1 MEEIIK
7 VAGEY
12 YVLATSSLADDRRRV
27 IKQAKTF
34 AVLDRYGDVQ
44 PVGLGEQGLYHDGTR
59 HLSRLEFQVEGER
72 PLLLSSNV
80 TRENLLV
87 AVDLT
92 NPDTSRDH
100 DTYIPRGALHILRT
114 MFLWEGV
121 LHERFRLSNYGSGRV
136 MLRLGLK
143 AGADFADIFEVRG
156 EQRRQRGRI
165 LDPAVEGAVLR
176 LAYEGLDGILRH
188 TDLAFSR
195 VPDEIRD
202 SEALFDCVLDA
213 GEETDLYLTVTC
225 RENGAAPDSSGYQKA
240 YRGAITSLKSMGM
253 DDCGLSSSNEQY
265 NEFMERSLSDLRILL
280 TREEGSYYPYA
291 GIPWYSA
298 PFGRDGI
305 ITALETLW
313 YNPDMAR
320 GVLIYLARHQAT
332 ELNDLQDAEPGKI
345 LHEMRMGEMCATG
358 EIPFGRYYGSADAT
372 PLFVV
377 LASEYLK
384 RTGDLPFIEGLWENV
399 ERALAWIDEYG
410 DRDGDGFVEYL
421 KRSEYGLTNQGWKD
435 SGDSIFHADGT
446 MARGP
451 IALCEVQG
459 YVFAAKNEAAL
470 MAESLGNR
478 KRAMELFAAALEV
491 RKRFEEAFWDEEL
504 GGYVLALDGDKKPCR
519 VLSSNMGHVLFAGA
533 ASQERAERVAELL
546 MDRDFNCG
554 WGIRTIAKGQARY
567 NPMSYHNGSVWPH
580 DNALIA
586 AGFARYGLKEKAN
599 KIMNL
604 MFHVSQSMDLNRL
617 PELFCGFQRRPGDGP
632 TLYPVACSPQAWASA
647 APFYMLQSCLGL
659 EIRALDRRI
668 VFERPGLPRFLDNLR
683 ITNLRVGNAAVDLL
697 FTRHGQDVSLHIERR
712 QGDVTVT
719 LNK

>member
-34 AVLDRYGDVQ
+34 AVFDRYGDVQ
-44 PVGLGEQGLYHDGTR
+44 PIGLGEQGLYHDGTR

-92 NPDTSRDH
+92 NPDISRNCDAF
-100 DTYIPRGALHILRT
+100 IPRGALHVLRT
-114 MFLWEGV
+114 KFLWDGV
-121 LHERFRLSNYGSGRV
+121 LHERFRLSNFGSGRV
-136 MLRLGLK
+136 QLKLGLK
-143 AGADFADIFEVRG
+143 VDADFADIFEVRG
-156 EQRRQRGRI
+156 EKRRQRGKV
-165 LDPAVEGAVLR
+165 LPPATEDNRLR
-176 LAYEGLDGILRH
+176 LQYEGLDNIRRC
-188 TDLAFSR
+188 TELAFSR
-195 VPDEIRD
+195 TPDSIVKDEV
-202 SEALFDCVLDA
+202 LFDYELLA
-213 GEETDLYLTVTC
+213 GQETDLYLTVTC
-225 RENGAAPDSSGYQKA
+225 SADHTMPEPVGYQKA
-240 YRGAITSLKSMGM
+240 YRSAVTSLKSMGM
-253 DDCGLSSSNEQY
+253 DDCGLHSSNEQF
-265 NEFMERSLSDLRILL
+265 NELMERSQADLRILL
-280 TREEGSYYPYA
+280 TREDDSRYPYA

-320 GVLIYLARHQAT
+320 GVLTYLARHQAT
-332 ELNDLQDAEPGKI
+332 ERNDQQDAEPGKI

-377 LASEYLK
+377 LAGEYLK
-384 RTGDLPFIEGLWENV
+384 RTGDLAFIESLWGNIEQ
-399 ERALAWIDEYG
+399 ALVWIDEHG
-410 DRDGDGFVEYL
+410 DQDGDGFVEYL

-435 SGDSIFHADGT
+435 SGDSVFHADGKL
-446 MARGP
+446 ARGP

-478 KRAMELFAAALEV
+478 KRAMELFAAALEM
-491 RKRFEEAFWDEEL
+491 RKKFEDAFWDEDL
-504 GGYVLALDGDKKPCR
+504 GGYVLALDGDKQPCR

-533 ASQERAERVAELL
+533 ASQERAERVADLL
-546 MDRDFNCG
+546 MEREFNCG
-554 WGIRTIAKGQARY
+554 WGIRTIAQGQTRY

-586 AGFARYGLKEKAN
+586 AGFARYGLKEKTT
-599 KIMNL
+599 KLLNL
-604 MFHVSQSMDLNRL
+604 MFHVSQAMDLNRL

-632 TLYPVACSPQAWASA
+632 TQYPVACSPQAWASA
-647 APFYMLQSCLGL
+647 APFYLLQSCLGL
-659 EIRALDRRI
+659 EIRALDRRM
-668 VFERPGLPRFLDNLR
+668 VFERPCLPRFLDQLR
-683 ITNLRVGNAAVDLL
+683 ITNLRVGNATVDLL
-697 FTRHGQDVSLHIERR
+697 FTTHGQDVSLHIERR
-712 QGDVTVT
+712 QGDLTITV
-719 LNK
+719 NK